1 MSSISGLGGD
11 SGQSAYA
18 ASKAAIANLT
28 KSINK
33 EMSGFG
39 IVANC
44 VSPGLI
50 ETKMAEEI
58 TPEFREFVVR
68 GTLLKRSG
76 KPSEVASLITYL
88 ALDAPSYLINQN
100 ISISGGL

>member
-1 MSSISGLGGD
+1 MLEPYNYFIVS
-11 SGQSAYA
+11 
-18 ASKAAIANLT
+18 
-28 KSINK
+28 NK
-33 EMSGFG
+33 LKE
-39 IVANC
+39 
-44 VSPGLI
+44 